1 MIEAV
6 HITPTKNIPSI
17 LKNGILRSKPI
28 LDTYNDVM
36 KNEYGNKY
44 NPEKG
49 LVFGFPEGHF
59 KRDKFIKDFFYWK
72 TWGNPRNI
80 LITKTTDNQ
89 YDNIQ
94 NIGINIFNNLRIKPD
109 HFSVV
114 LIEVNNDPIFK
125 KYVHCQSH
133 YMGPLWTD
141 MDEKYEH
148 DDKPLTLIN
157 YDIPPNLIKGI
168 IATGETYF
176 SKNGKIKV
184 RYY

>member
-1 MIEAV
+1 MIETL

-28 LDTYNDVM
+28 LDTYNNVM
-36 KNEYGNKY
+36 KDEYGDKY
-44 NPEKG
+44 DPKKG

-72 TWGNPRNI
+72 TWGHPRNI
-80 LITKTTDNQ
+80 LINKLS
-89 YDNIQ
+89 YDDYVQ
-94 NIGINIFNNLRIKPD
+94 NRKPTIFNHLKIRPE

-114 LIEVNNDPIFK
+114 LIKIKNENIFK

-133 YMGPLWTD
+133 FMGPRWAN
-141 MDEKYEH
+141 MDEQYEH

-157 YDIPPNLIKGI
+157 YDVPPELIKGI

-184 RYY
+184 RI